1 MRNDGIAYELFVQR
15 VQQALINA
23 QQLGNYRTINVQHN
37 LKLVDKNGNMRQFD
51 LYWEFELGG
60 HTYRNVI
67 ECKDYVNDIPVD
79 KVDAFAGKLK
89 GFPDLKG
96 IIATR
101 NGYQSGSIQQAKA
114 NGIEV
119 MIVRDED
126 PSRDWVDSDGTPLLR
141 SIVLNIN
148 CIVPAAVLGVNFTFD
163 KAWAKVHGIAEIHY
177 NAPANEIFVNDVSK
191 GERLNLQQIVEND
204 SLQHNSEDRSVHH
217 AVVTGLIDAYLELS
231 SGLKVKLLGYDLSY
245 RPGYI
250 LKDELKI
257 EPEVLGVVELIN
269 ERKKKLVLKQGNRIA
284 VVNRGIEAKE

>member
-15 VQQALINA
+15 VQQALIDA
-23 QQLGNYRTINVQHN
+23 QQLGHYRTINVQHN
-37 LKLVDKNGNMRQFD
+37 LKLIDKNGIQRQFD

-67 ECKDYVNDIPVD
+67 ECKDYVNDIPVE
-79 KVDAFAGKLK
+79 KLDALAGKLK
-89 GFPDLKG
+89 GFPELKG

-101 NGYQSGSIQQAKA
+101 NGYQSGAIQQARA
-114 NGIEV
+114 NGIDV

-126 PSRDWVDSDGTPLLR
+126 PSRDWVDSDGTPLVR

-148 CIVPAAVLGVNFTFD
+148 CIVPAAVLDVSFTYD
-163 KAWAKVHGIAEIHY
+163 KDWAKARGLKEVQY

-191 GERLNLQQIVEND
+191 GERLNLQQIVENY
-204 SLQHNSEDRSVHH
+204 SSQQKYEDHDLHH
-217 AVVTGLIDAYLELS
+217 AVVGDLPDAYLELP
-231 SGLKVKLLGYDLSY
+231 SGMKVKLLGYDLSY

-269 ERKKKLVLKQGNRIA
+269 ERKKKLILKQGNRVS
-284 VVNRGIEAKE
+284 VVNREVRVNV

>member
-37 LKLVDKNGNMRQFD
+37 LKLVDKNGNTRQFD

-67 ECKDYVNDIPVD
+67 ECKDYVNDIPID
-79 KVDAFAGKLK
+79 KVDSFAGKLK

-101 NGYQSGSIQQAKA
+101 NGYQSGAVQQAKA

-126 PSRDWVDSDGTPLLR
+126 PSRDWVDSDGTPLIR
-141 SIVLNIN
+141 SIVLDLN

-163 KAWAKVHGIAEIHY
+163 KAWAQAHGIEKVQY

-191 GERLNLQQIVEND
+191 GERSNLQQIVERHSSQNKY
-204 SLQHNSEDRSVHH
+204 EDHDLHH
-217 AVVTGLIDAYLELS
+217 VIADGLADAYLELP
-231 SGLKVKLLGYDLSY
+231 SGMKVKLLGYDLSY

-250 LKDELKI
+250 LNQELRI

-269 ERKKKLVLKQGNRIA
+269 ERKKKLILKQGNRVS
-284 VVNRGIEAKE
+284 VVGRDIK